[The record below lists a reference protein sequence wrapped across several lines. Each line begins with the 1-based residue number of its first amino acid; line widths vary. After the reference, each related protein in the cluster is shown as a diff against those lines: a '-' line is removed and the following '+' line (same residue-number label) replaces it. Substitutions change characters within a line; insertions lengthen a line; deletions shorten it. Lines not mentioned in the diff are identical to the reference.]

1 MSADGEP
8 AAFRDDLA
16 RRALLVL
23 LTLVLGFLP
32 ACRHCGPP
40 DETVARL
47 VELHGPVSKE
57 LAKQPQSWHAAPAGI
72 SFAVGD
78 AVRTETGASAR
89 VDLVA
94 GGHVQ
99 LTERT
104 TVRFLADGVLTRHL
118 SVETGEAEVEPG
130 DSAIRVETLI
140 GMAQI
145 EPGSRVRLARDG
157 QRLTFDVLIG
167 GAQFDSSADGG
178 ATKEVKAGHR
188 FQVSIGGA
196 GVETDLGVPGSA
208 PEKALA
214 DADAPPHDAA
224 RADAPSD
231 AGAEPVVAVVQ
242 GPGVRA
248 SASRAAALAGLAEG
262 TTELA
267 VGSHLVVPDGAT
279 VTVSRGAERLTVVGG
294 SDIDIGAADGPLLR
308 VSSGRVVVKSQKP
321 GTRVRVPGGTIELV
335 AAGTGDVQADVRVE
349 RKTARVVSNRGELLL
364 HGDVRVASVGPGESG
379 TIDARGD
386 ATTDAL
392 TAKAADASLAAGE
405 SATIHSPTGVAAVH
419 IRRDDCSGDSL
430 VQITS
435 GTTVRRTFARA
446 DDEATGI
453 VRLPAGRHDYSV
465 SCVDSAD
472 GAPEEHG
479 SVRILTDS
487 GVAHFERN
495 AATNV
500 VDADGRHY
508 HVLYQSLLPQMT
520 FHWAGAPRTGT
531 VTFHA
536 SAATGAVK
544 RSQAVSGNAALP
556 AGSMGE
562 GTYRF
567 WFDVDGH
574 PDQRSPETTLVIGFD
589 NAAPAAE
596 IQTPRVGQPLSP
608 TVHVSGVA
616 PEGSQVSV
624 SGVAIPVDA
633 QGRFGGDVPG
643 PPPDHRV
650 IAVRISHPVRGIHYF
665 VRTFVPAA
673 KTE

>member
-1 MSADGEP
+1 MTTVGRESSSDGP
-8 AAFRDDLA
+8 A
-16 RRALLVL
+16 RRALLLVL
-23 LTLVLGFLP
+23 TIVLGFIP
-32 ACRHCGPP
+32 ACRHCGSH
-40 DETVARL
+40 DDTVARL

-57 LAKQPQSWHAAPAGI
+57 LAKEPQAWRDAPAGA
-72 SFAVGD
+72 SFAIGD

-157 QRLTFDVLIG
+157 QRVTFDVLIG
-167 GAQFDSSADGG
+167 GAQFDSTADGG
-178 ATKEVKAGHR
+178 AAREVKAGHR

-196 GVETDLGVPGSA
+196 GVETDLGVPGSP

-214 DADAPPHDAA
+214 DAGVPPHDAA

-242 GPGVRA
+242 GAGVRA
-248 SASRAAALAGLAEG
+248 SASRTVALASLGEG
-262 TTELA
+262 TTELPA
-267 VGSHLVVPDGAT
+267 GSHLVVPDGAT
-279 VTVSRGAERLTVVGG
+279 VTVSRGAQRLTVAGG
-294 SDIDIGAADGPLLR
+294 SDVDIGAEDGPLVR
-308 VSSGRVVVKSQKP
+308 VASGRVVVKSQQP

-335 AAGTGDVQADVRVE
+335 AAGKGEVQADVRVE
-349 RKTARVVSNRGELLL
+349 RKTARVVSNRGELSL
-364 HGDVRVASVGPGESG
+364 HGELRVATVGPGESG

-386 ATTDAL
+386 ATTDAV
-392 TAKAADASLAAGE
+392 TAKAADTSLVAGE
-405 SATIHSPTGVAAVH
+405 SATIHSPTGSAAVH

-446 DDEATGI
+446 DDDATGI
-453 VRLPAGRHDYSV
+453 VRLPPGRNEYTV
-465 SCVDSAD
+465 SCVDHAE
-472 GAPEEHG
+472 APPEEHG

-487 GVAHFERN
+487 GVAHLVRN

-520 FHWAGAPRTGT
+520 FHWPGAPRTGA

-544 RSQAVSGNAALP
+544 RSPAVSGNAALP

-596 IQTPRVGQPLSP
+596 IQSPRVGQPLTP

-616 PEGSQVSV
+616 AEGSQVSV
-624 SGVAIPVDA
+624 SGVSIPVDA
-633 QGRFGGDVPG
+633 QGRFSGDVAG
-643 PPPDHRV
+643 PPADHAV
-650 IAVRISHPVRGIHYF
+650 IAVRIAHPVRGVHYF
-665 VRTFVPAA
+665 IRTFGAA
-673 KTE
+673 VEAP